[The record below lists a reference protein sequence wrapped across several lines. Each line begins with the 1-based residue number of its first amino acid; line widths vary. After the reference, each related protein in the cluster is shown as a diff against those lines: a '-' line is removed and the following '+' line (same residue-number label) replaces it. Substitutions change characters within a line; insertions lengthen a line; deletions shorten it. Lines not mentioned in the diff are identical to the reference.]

1 MEISK
6 FIRELQAISPNWL
19 QMLNADEQIYSF
31 RPYPSTSKLINNML
45 YIGRLSRLLP
55 LATEERLN
63 FLCIDDQNGGYDRE
77 LLLASFPNCNIVLT
91 SHPIQFQKLCD
102 LSTEIFLAETK
113 YTSYINH
120 MMVAANM
127 NKGPQYL
134 VDEAF
139 KLLKSPIVIID
150 TSYKVIAM
158 YNGIKIESRPDLD
171 TQREI
176 GYITEQTLQ
185 RMKQD
190 KIYEKLRAS
199 KYPSYDKPKTEQYG
213 WMTILVYIHGI
224 EVAQIAM
231 MEYDHPFTSYDFE
244 FLNFFSQLIS
254 WEMQKN
260 DFYKNN
266 RGIMHSVFLS
276 ELLDRKIPNQRIV
289 KLRKE
294 QLNWNDAP
302 CLYVFTVFDNDAT
315 DFSNKAQILAYQLQH
330 ILPNSRYAIYDGKLV
345 LLLQQ
350 NDEDISPFLEGGL
363 VDECLESNQLTGI
376 LSNCFSNLLDI
387 RKFYDQTLKVHELR
401 QIISEQRNIY
411 FYSDYMFYH
420 IGQIISEAYDLK
432 DFYHP
437 ALNKVMDYDAKNN
450 TNFLDT
456 LKEYL
461 LHVDN
466 PTLCA
471 KNLYIHKN
479 TFFYRMNKIR
489 ELFHLDFSNGM
500 ERMRLHLTLEFL
512 KLAELTE
519 EETLRKGKKN

>member
-6 FIRELQAISPNWL
+6 FIRELQAINPIWL
-19 QMLNADEQIYSF
+19 QIINDNEQVYSF
-31 RPYPSTSKLINNML
+31 RPYPSSSKLVSNMI

-63 FLCIDDQNGGYDRE
+63 FLCMDDQNGSYDQA
-77 LLLASFPNCNIVLT
+77 LLLASFPNCNIVIT
-91 SHPIQFQKLCD
+91 SHPIQFQNLCD
-102 LSTEIFLAETK
+102 MSTEIFLAETK

-120 MMVAANM
+120 MMVASNM

-139 KLLKSPIVIID
+139 KLVKSPIIIID
-150 TSYKVIAM
+150 TSYKIIAM
-158 YNGIKIESRPDLD
+158 YNGLKIESRPDLD
-171 TQREI
+171 AQREV
-176 GYITEQTLQ
+176 GYITEHTLQ

-190 KIYEKLRAS
+190 RLYEKLRAS

-244 FLNFFSQLIS
+244 FLNFFCQLIS

-276 ELLDRKIPNQRIV
+276 ELLDQKIPNQKIV
-289 KLRKE
+289 RLRKE
-294 QLNWNDAP
+294 QLNWTDSP
-302 CLYVFTVFDNDAT
+302 YLYVFTIFDNDAS
-315 DFSNKAQILAYQLQH
+315 DFNHKAQILAYQLQH
-330 ILPNSRYAIYDGKLV
+330 ILPNSRYAIYNRRLV
-345 LLLQQ
+345 LLVQQ
-350 NDEDISPFLEGGL
+350 NEEDISAFMEGGV
-363 VDECLESNQLTGI
+363 VDECLESNQLTGV
-376 LSNCFSNLLDI
+376 LSNSFSNLLDI
-387 RKFYDQTLKVHELR
+387 RKFYEQTLKAHELR
-401 QIISEQRNIY
+401 QIISEEKNIY

-420 IGQIISEAYDLK
+420 IGQIISETYDLK

-437 ALNKVMDYDAKNN
+437 AIHKILSYDSNNN
-450 TNFLDT
+450 TYFMDT
-456 LKEYL
+456 LREYL
-461 LHVDN
+461 LHIDN

-471 KNLYIHKN
+471 QNLYIHKN

-489 ELFHLDFSNGM
+489 ELFHLNFSDGV

-519 EETLRKGKKN
+519 TPKKGKKN